1 MIFDI
6 LLWLG
11 LLVILSFGLAW
22 YISSK
27 IIIQPRAIK
36 KEEWKNYAL
45 WPQEVHFRASDGL
58 NLAGVFIE
66 GSSDTTIILLH
77 GYGRSKEQL
86 LPQAKFLNKAGYN
99 IFMFDFRASGESEGK
114 YITFG
119 RREVRDLEGAMEYL
133 KTRKQVNMKKIGLL
147 GFSMG
152 GAVAL
157 MKSGEL
163 PDIKAIIISSSYA
176 RFKSVI
182 WQNYQEYLKGIPFF
196 PLGYFTLWIIKYRTG
211 CYLPTIMPI
220 KYLHKLKARPLMI
233 MHSAYDKRIP
243 IEDAMEFYRNAPWL
257 KEFWFVR
264 NAHHDDV
271 YSITKNQYEEKVLGF
286 YSKYLLGLD

>member
-1 MIFDI
+1 MIYDI
-6 LLWLG
+6 LLGLG
-11 LLVILSFGLAW
+11 LLTILSFGLAW

-27 IIIQPRAIK
+27 IIIQPR
-36 KEEWKNYAL
+36 ELRNEDWKHYAL
-45 WPQEVHFRASDGL
+45 WPQPVHFEASDGL
-58 NLAGVFIE
+58 KLAGVFIQ
-66 GSSDTTIILLH
+66 GSNKVTILLLH

-86 LPQAKFLNKAGYN
+86 LPQAKFLNNAGYN

-119 RREVRDLEGAMEYL
+119 RREVRDLVGAVDYL
-133 KTRKQVNMKKIGLL
+133 KKRKDVDISKLGLL

-157 MKSGEL
+157 MKSGDL
-163 PDIKAIIISSSYA
+163 PQLKAIVISSSYA

-182 WQNYQEYLKGIPFF
+182 WQNFQEYLKGIPFF

-211 CYLPTIMPI
+211 CYLPTIMPV

-233 MHSAYDKRIP
+233 IHSAYDKRIS
-243 IEDAMEFYRNAPWL
+243 IDNAMEFYRKAPWL
-257 KEFWFVR
+257 KEFWFIK

-286 YSKYLLGLD
+286 YNKYLLQ

>member
-1 MIFDI
+1 MVYDI
-6 LLWLG
+6 LSG
-11 LLVILSFGLAW
+11 LAILLFLSFGLAW

-27 IIIQPRAIK
+27 IIKQPRKIL
-36 KEEWKNYAL
+36 KEEWEKYVL
-45 WPQEVHFRASDGL
+45 WPQPVIFEASDGL
-58 NLAGVFIE
+58 KLAGVFIQ
-66 GSSDTTIILLH
+66 GSNNATIVLLH

-119 RREVRDLEGAMEYL
+119 RREVRDLVGAVEYL
-133 KTRKQVNMKKIGLL
+133 KTRSDVNMSNIGLL

-157 MKSGEL
+157 MKSGDL
-163 PDIKAIIISSSYA
+163 PEIKAIAISSSYA

-182 WQNYQEYLKGIPFF
+182 WQNFRRYLRGIPFF

-211 CYLPTIMPI
+211 CYLPTISPI
-220 KYLHKLKARPLMI
+220 QYLYKLKARPLMI
-233 MHSAYDKRIP
+233 MHSAYDKRVP
-243 IEDAMEFYRNAPWL
+243 IEDAMEFFRKAPWL
-257 KEFWFVR
+257 KEFWLVR
-264 NAHHDDV
+264 KAHHDDA
-271 YSITKNQYEEKVLGF
+271 YSITKDQYEEKLLGF
-286 YSKYLLGLD
+286 FKKYLLES